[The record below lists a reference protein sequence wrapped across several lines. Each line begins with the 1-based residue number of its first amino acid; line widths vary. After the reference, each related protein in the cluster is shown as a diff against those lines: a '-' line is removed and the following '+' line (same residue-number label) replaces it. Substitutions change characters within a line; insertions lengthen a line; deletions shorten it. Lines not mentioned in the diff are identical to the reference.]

1 MKLQNHNNN
10 RDIEFELV
18 MLQHPELLKEL
29 SNSGHFPHRRQ
40 LWSELELLMLGY
52 HVWLALYGFTPRE
65 CTYCKILVVSLALRV
80 TSPVRIYPMW
90 VNIVPKCMGKHQ
102 GVANPSPMSAKLHC
116 FATITGVRDLFA
128 LCLEADRHEEI
139 VVSKFERKK
148 LAKVRTT
155 FQKEKY
161 FEKLVH

>member
-52 HVWLALYGFTPRE
+52 HV
-65 CTYCKILVVSLALRV
+65 
-80 TSPVRIYPMW
+80 
-90 VNIVPKCMGKHQ
+90 
-102 GVANPSPMSAKLHC
+102 
-116 FATITGVRDLFA
+116 
-128 LCLEADRHEEI
+128 
-139 VVSKFERKK
+139 
-148 LAKVRTT
+148 
-155 FQKEKY
+155 
-161 FEKLVH
+161 